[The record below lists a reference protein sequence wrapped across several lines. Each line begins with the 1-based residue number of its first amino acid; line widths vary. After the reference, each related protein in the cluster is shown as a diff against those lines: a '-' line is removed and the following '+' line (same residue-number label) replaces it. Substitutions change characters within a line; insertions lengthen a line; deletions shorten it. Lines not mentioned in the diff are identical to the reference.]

1 MVTSGLS
8 DIALVLLN
16 WNGWEDT
23 RECLQSLR
31 AVTTPCRTILVD
43 NGSTDG
49 SVERAREQFPEIE
62 IVDNGVNLG
71 FAEGN
76 NRGIRHALSTGAD
89 YVMLLNNDTLVDPH
103 FLEPLV
109 AAFDRD
115 RDVGFASP
123 VILYADEP
131 EAVWFCGGEIDW
143 RSGWA
148 YHRQVDGG
156 RIPER
161 GLLPTPIAT
170 GCCLIASRETWEE
183 VGLLD
188 ERFFLFWEDSDWTL
202 RATRA
207 GRAGVVVAESRIWHK
222 VSRSFRRGM
231 PTLGT
236 FYFVRNGM
244 LFVRKHGPRHP
255 LVALR
260 FLSAWALR
268 PSLREARRREGAWL
282 RMSLLRAAGVLA
294 YVTRSFGAAPALAV
308 RLTARRGR

>member
-1 MVTSGLS
+1 MVASRRP

-31 AVTTPCRTILVD
+31 AVTAPCRIILVD
-43 NGSTDG
+43 NGSTDD
-49 SVERAREQFPEIE
+49 SVERAREQFPEVE
-62 IVDNGVNLG
+62 IIDNRANLG

-115 RDVGFASP
+115 PAVGFASP

-143 RSGWA
+143 RTGWA
-148 YHRQVDGG
+148 HHRQPPDGVAPTHG
-156 RIPER
+156 ITS
-161 GLLPTPIAT
+161 TPIAT
-170 GCCLIASRETWEE
+170 GCCLIAARATWEQ
-183 VGLLD
+183 VGLFD
-188 ERFFLFWEDSDWTL
+188 PRFFLFWEDSDWTL

-236 FYFVRNGM
+236 FYFVRNGL

-282 RMSLLRAAGVLA
+282 RMALLRAAGVLA
-294 YVTRSFGAAPALAV
+294 YVTGSFGAAPAPAV
-308 RLTARRGR
+308 RLTVRRDR